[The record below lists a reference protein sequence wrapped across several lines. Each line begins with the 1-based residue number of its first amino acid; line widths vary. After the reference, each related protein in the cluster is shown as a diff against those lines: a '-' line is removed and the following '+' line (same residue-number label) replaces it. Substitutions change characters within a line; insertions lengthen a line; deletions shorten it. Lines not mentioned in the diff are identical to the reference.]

1 VLAAQAL
8 EMADDQATLAELSQH
23 SLKIDAL
30 ELARHESERRYAE
43 CAWSL

>member
-1 VLAAQAL
+1 MSSSLYFVAAQAL

-30 ELARHESERRYAE
+30 EIGKAKIK
-43 CAWSL
+43 